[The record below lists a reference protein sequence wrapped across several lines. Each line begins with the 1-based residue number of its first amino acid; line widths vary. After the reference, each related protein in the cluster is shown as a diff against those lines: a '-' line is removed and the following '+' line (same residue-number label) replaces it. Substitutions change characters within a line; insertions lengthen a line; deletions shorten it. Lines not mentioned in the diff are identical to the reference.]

1 MQSKEAS
8 KEGDM
13 TAARKNAQ
21 NALYCN
27 IASIV
32 CAVVAYISLIVV
44 VPVFS
49 FVVAAIVAAS
59 NPNN

>member
-1 MQSKEAS
+1 
-8 KEGDM
+8 M

-49 FVVAAIVAAS
+49 FVVAAIVAANS